1 MTKGV
6 IVPLESARLIEYAV
20 PISCYICEGQNNF
33 DAEFCRYCSAPM
45 ALAHQA
51 NSQKLRPQMI
61 AAVGASG
68 VGKTVYLGTL
78 MDMMSR
84 QSHRLQL
91 LARGAFSI
99 TLQQTTLAA
108 LARCEFPEKTPNE
121 PDRWNWVHCQIRRAR
136 QRQPLELIMP
146 DMAGEALLQE
156 VDHPHTFRVIGSF
169 LRKCMGA
176 MILIDAVKLAEGG
189 QSQEFFTMKLI
200 SYLGELND
208 ETKRGWSNR
217 PVALIFTKADQCEQ
231 CAHDPA
237 GFARAHAAGLWQ
249 QCQERFRQHEFFA
262 AGVAGA
268 CAYRESAA
276 EGRVHVPLRIE
287 PHGIVEPFEWVL
299 SKLNSNTRR
308 WGFTDGSS
316 RPRKS

>member
-51 NSQKLRPQMI
+51 NTQKVQPHMV

-68 VGKTVYLGTL
+68 VGKTVYLGML
-78 MDMMSR
+78 MHMLSR
-84 QSHRLQL
+84 QSERLQL

-121 PDRWNWVHCQIRRAR
+121 PDRWNWVHCQIRRPR
-136 QRQPLELIMP
+136 QRRPLELMMP
-146 DMAGEALLQE
+146 DMAGEAVLQE

-169 LRKCMGA
+169 LKKCVAA
-176 MILIDAVKLAEGG
+176 MILIDAAKLSEGG
-189 QSQEFFTMKLI
+189 KGQEFFTMKLV

-208 ETKRGWSNR
+208 ESKHGWLNK
-217 PVALIFTKADQCEQ
+217 PVALVFTKVDQCEQ
-231 CAHDPA
+231 CARDPD
-237 GFARAHAAGLWQ
+237 GFAQAHAAGLWQ
-249 QCQERFRQHEFFA
+249 QCQERFRQHKFFA

-268 CAYRESAA
+268 CAYRQSRVD
-276 EGRVHVPLRIE
+276 GRVHVPLRIE
-287 PHGIVEPFEWVL
+287 PHGIVEPFEWML
-299 SKLNSNTRR
+299 SKLNVKAKR
-308 WGFTDGSS
+308 
-316 RPRKS
+316 

>member
-6 IVPLESARLIEYAV
+6 IVPLESARLVEYAV
-20 PISCYICEGQNNF
+20 PIPCYVCEGQNNF
-33 DAEFCRYCSAPM
+33 DAEYCRYCSAPM

-51 NSQKLRPQMI
+51 NSQKLFPQMV
-61 AAVGASG
+61 ATVGASG
-68 VGKTVYLGTL
+68 VGKTVYLGML
-78 MDMMSR
+78 MDMLSR
-84 QSHRLQL
+84 RPKHVQL

-108 LARCEFPEKTPNE
+108 LGRCEFPEKTPNE
-121 PDRWNWVHCQIRRAR
+121 PDRWNWVHCQIRRHR

-169 LRKCMGA
+169 LRKCVGA

-200 SYLGELND
+200 SYLGELGD
-208 ETKRGWSNR
+208 DAKRGWSKK
-217 PVALIFTKADQCEQ
+217 PVALIFTKVDQCEQ
-231 CAHDPA
+231 CAKDPT
-237 GFARAHAAGLWQ
+237 GFAQTHASGLWQ
-249 QCQERFRQHEFFA
+249 QCEERFRQYRFFA

-268 CAYRESAA
+268 CAYRRSLEN
-276 EGRVHVPLRIE
+276 GRVHVPLRIE
-287 PHGIVEPFEWVL
+287 PHGIVEPFEWLL
-299 SKLNSNTRR
+299 SKLGPGGRR
-308 WGFTDGSS
+308 
-316 RPRKS
+316 